1 MKWIVDQAE
10 LKSRIKEALE
20 VHGDLSSFAKALSRE
35 IYNDAKQVML
45 LPDEGIMNT
54 EKIVSAISALPG
66 NAFKE
71 GRIDLLATALEP
83 AIQAAVDAI
92 GDAARESNLFL
103 VGLLRE
109 GGKYYFLAKSGHG
122 EKGITDDPKESA
134 VFSRSSALSMALAD
148 ERYSA
153 LPISAVTLI
162 TGISARNIPESGPS
176 ATSQNVN
183 TEEPSADYIK
193 GHSQAIEKVLK
204 LFDSEIGF
212 CHDPMGQE
220 AINMLQDAIKRL
232 EKTTPTT
239 NHPRSPGL

>member
-10 LKSRIKEALE
+10 LKSRIKEALD

-109 GGKYYFLAKSGHG
+109 GGKYCFLAKSGHG

-134 VFSRSSALSMALAD
+134 VFSRSSALSMAMAD

-162 TGISARNIPESGPS
+162 TGIPAGNIPESNPS
-176 ATSQNVN
+176 ATSETAD
-183 TEEPSADYIK
+183 TEEPSAEYAR
-193 GHSQAIEKVLK
+193 GHSKAIEKVLE
-204 LFDSEIGF
+204 LFEGRLGF
-212 CHDPMGQE
+212 CHDPMGQNAIDQLQE
-220 AINMLQDAIKRL
+220 AVKGL
-232 EKTTPTT
+232 EKPAPRT
-239 NHPRSPGL
+239 NQPKSPGL